1 MGTVGTL
8 SSVMQYLI
16 LSVVGV
22 SLATVSGQLVAYP
35 NGAVA
40 PYDPNNAAATKEHF
54 AALNEAGAVVN
65 PYFTHAQDLV
75 VPAPLF
81 YGKRS
86 ADAQHL
92 VTYPNGA
99 VAPFDPNVALAT
111 AQHYAA
117 KGVTS
122 WTPLEGA
129 ANVHPA
135 AVPALAYGRKK
146 RSADAQ
152 VVVGYPYAAYGYA
165 AHPYALAPFA
175 PLVAHPNGA
184 VVPVEPKDV
193 VDARAEHLAAI
204 AEAGRKKRSA
214 DAQVVVGYPYAA
226 YGYAAYPYALAPF
239 APLVAHPNGAVVPLE
254 PKDVVDARAE
264 HLAAVAEAVSA

>member
-1 MGTVGTL
+1 
-8 SSVMQYLI
+8 MQYLI

-40 PYDPNNAAATKEHF
+40 PFDPNNAAATKEHF
-54 AALNEAGAVVN
+54 EALNEAGAIVN
-65 PYFTHAQDLV
+65 PYFTHAQGV
-75 VPAPLF
+75 AAPLVY

-86 ADAQHL
+86 ADAQQL

-135 AVPALAYGRKK
+135 AVPALVYGRKKRSADAQVVLGYPYGYAAYPYALAPFAPLVAHPNGAVVPAEPKDVVDARAEHLAAVAEAGRKK

-165 AHPYALAPFA
+165 AYPYAIAPFA

-193 VDARAEHLAAI
+193 VDARAEHLAA
-204 AEAGRKKRSA
+204 
-214 DAQVVVGYPYAA
+214 
-226 YGYAAYPYALAPF
+226 
-239 APLVAHPNGAVVPLE
+239 
-254 PKDVVDARAE
+254 
-264 HLAAVAEAVSA
+264 VAEAVSA

>member
-1 MGTVGTL
+1 MG
-8 SSVMQYLI
+8 I

-40 PYDPNNAAATKEHF
+40 PYDPNHGAATKEHF
-54 AALNEAGAVVN
+54 AALSEAGAVVN

-99 VAPFDPNVALAT
+99 VAP
-111 AQHYAA
+111 
-117 KGVTS
+117 
-122 WTPLEGA
+122 
-129 ANVHPA
+129 
-135 AVPALAYGRKK
+135 
-146 RSADAQ
+146 
-152 VVVGYPYAAYGYA
+152 
-165 AHPYALAPFA
+165 
-175 PLVAHPNGA
+175 
-184 VVPVEPKDV
+184 VEPKDV
-193 VDARAEHLAAI
+193 VDARAEHLAAV

-264 HLAAVAEAVSA
+264 HLAAVAEAGRKKRSADAQVVVGYPYAAYG

>member
-54 AALNEAGAVVN
+54 AALSEAGAVVN

-117 KGVTS
+117 KGVPS

-135 AVPALAYGRKK
+135 AVPAFAYGRKK

-165 AHPYALAPFA
+165 AHPYVLAPFA

-193 VDARAEHLAAI
+193 VDARAEHLQAVAD
-204 AEAGRKKRSA
+204 ALRPERKRRSA
-214 DAQVVVGYPYAA
+214 DAQFLASPVLPYATGYALPYAA
-226 YGYAAYPYALAPF
+226 GYPF
-239 APLVAHPNGAVVPLE
+239 
-254 PKDVVDARAE
+254 
-264 HLAAVAEAVSA
+264 